1 MTNKILYFLTIVLF
15 ASCISTTQKTN
26 KTTCIFNGKNL
37 EHWSGDPLI
46 WSVED
51 GCIVGETTNDIK
63 IKQNTFLIFDETLD
77 NFELTFEY
85 KIMSG
90 NSGVQY
96 RAKIIDPSKYSV
108 GGYQADMEA
117 GINYSGILYEEKG
130 RGILANRGEKVVI
143 NEAGEKTITQFTKS
157 KIIQSH
163 IKSKDWNSYKIIAN
177 GTHLQHFINNQL
189 TVGIIDNEL
198 HKNASS
204 GILALQVHTGPPM
217 KVYYKNLRYKK
228 L

>member
-1 MTNKILYFLTIVLF
+1 MTIVLF
-15 ASCISTTQKTN
+15 ASCISTIQKTN
-26 KTTCIFNGKNL
+26 KTTRIFNGKNL

-51 GCIVGETTNDIK
+51 GCIVGETTKDIK
-63 IKQNTFLIFDETLD
+63 IKQNTFLIFDETVD
-77 NFELTFEY
+77 NFELTFDY
-85 KIMSG
+85 KILSG

-96 RAKIIDPSKYSV
+96 RAKILDATTYSV

-143 NEAGEKTITQFTKS
+143 DETGGKTIVHFTKS
-157 KIIQSH
+157 ASIQTH

-177 GTHLQHFINNQL
+177 GTHLQHFINDQL
-189 TVGIIDNEL
+189 TVDIIDNEL

-204 GILALQVHTGPPM
+204 GSLALQVHTGPLM
-217 KVYYKNLRYKK
+217 KVYFKNIQYKK